1 MLTAVIILSI
11 LVVLQA
17 TTIYTMEGRI
27 KTLAA
32 GKRQLREQVRTLR
45 AALHLNGVTISTSPE
60 VPISRRFDHR
70 EMGV

>member
-17 TTIYTMEGRI
+17 LTIHTMEGRI

-32 GKRQLREQVRTLR
+32 GKRQLREQIRTMRSVLS
-45 AALHLNGVTISTSPE
+45 LNGITLSTSTDA
-60 VPISRRFDHR
+60 SRPRFDHR